1 MNLSTDTKV
10 KDRAETE
17 YDEGKQGRL
26 GILLAPMQKF
36 TRKDKK
42 SLQW

>member
-1 MNLSTDTKV
+1 MNLSADTKV

-17 YDEGKQGRL
+17 YDDGKQAKL